1 MLNDYY
7 VCFGVSIDDVVC
19 LNSDDDQ
26 LLDADEVIGEIMI
39 DWSVIWF
46 FNDMS
51 RREAG
56 GSVKTR
62 FQDCVVFAADW
73 RLDVRLVIKANW

>member
-56 GSVKTR
+56 R
-62 FQDCVVFAADW
+62 FS
-73 RLDVRLVIKANW
+73 

>member
-39 DWSVIWF
+39 DLISDLI
-46 FNDMS
+46 
-51 RREAG
+51 
-56 GSVKTR
+56 
-62 FQDCVVFAADW
+62 
-73 RLDVRLVIKANW
+73 L

>member
-7 VCFGVSIDDVVC
+7 VCFGVSIDDVDVVC

-39 DWSVIWF
+39 D
-46 FNDMS
+46 
-51 RREAG
+51 
-56 GSVKTR
+56 
-62 FQDCVVFAADW
+62 
-73 RLDVRLVIKANW
+73 